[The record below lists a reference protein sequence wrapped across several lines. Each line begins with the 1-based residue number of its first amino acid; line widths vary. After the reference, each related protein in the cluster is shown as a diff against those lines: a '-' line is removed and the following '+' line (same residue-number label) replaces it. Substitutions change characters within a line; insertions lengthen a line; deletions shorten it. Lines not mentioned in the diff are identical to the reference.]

1 MPLPPPVIKIVLFV
15 SFIIKYPALIKDAR
29 LPNTS
34 DTIVLHGADPPWLL
48 DDCVSQGPDPVFK
61 PLCLHHHH
69 LAVVGA
75 ERNSRHP
82 LKGGEQM
89 DREFS
94 SVLVMADGPE
104 LLLKPTHRL
113 VEERRGFLRQSAA
126 LLLQLRAQCAKWT
139 SPARKLLTVPMNAF

>member
-1 MPLPPPVIKIVLFV
+1 MR
-15 SFIIKYPALIKDAR
+15 STHRGPAWLR
-29 LPNTS
+29 NRPRGR
-34 DTIVLHGADPPWLL
+34 VDPPCLL

-75 ERNSRHP
+75 ERNSRHT

-94 SVLVMADGPE
+94 RILFMANGPE
-104 LLLKPTHRL
+104 LLLKPTHGL
-113 VEERRGFLRQSAA
+113 IEERRRFLRESAA
-126 LLLQLRAQCAKWT
+126 LLVQLGAQAANWT
-139 SPARKLLTVPMNAF
+139 SSTRKLLPVRVDAAHES

>member
-1 MPLPPPVIKIVLFV
+1 MPPPPPVIKIVLFV

-29 LPNTS
+29 LPSTS
-34 DTIVLHGADPPWLL
+34 DTIDERDLSLKLLHGAEPAWSL
-48 DDCVSQGPDPVFK
+48 DDCVSQGRDPVFK

-75 ERNSRHP
+75 ERDSRHT

-94 SVLVMADGPE
+94 RILFMAKGPE
-104 LLLKPTHRL
+104 LLLKPCHGHGI
-113 VEERRGFLRQSAA
+113 ERCGLLRKSAA
-126 LLLQLRAQCAKWT
+126 
-139 SPARKLLTVPMNAF
+139 